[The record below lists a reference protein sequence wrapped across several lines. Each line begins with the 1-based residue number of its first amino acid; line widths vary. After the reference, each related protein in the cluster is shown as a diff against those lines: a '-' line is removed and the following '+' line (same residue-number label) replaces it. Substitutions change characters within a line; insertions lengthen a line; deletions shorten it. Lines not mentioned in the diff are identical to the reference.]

1 MLYRG
6 RLNDRQKQIDN
17 LAKENKEYRDRFLEL
32 MDKHF
37 GYTGSHAVP
46 NNDQSKELLP
56 PASPTTES
64 QKTVAPKDE
73 QRTSVKQPE
82 GKNKGKGKG

>member
-37 GYTGSHAVP
+37 GYSGSHAVS

-56 PASPTTES
+56 PASPATES
-64 QKTVAPKDE
+64 QQTVAPKNE
-73 QRTSVKQPE
+73 QRTSVKQPK
-82 GKNKGKGKG
+82 GKNKGKG